1 MVISWQQNMVDTN
14 IMRYVVIVSGHGG
27 LNVTVDG
34 NTTTVNV
41 TSLQPDIEYSV
52 SVIAIGPD
60 EQISPPSVP
69 IKQATTVPGT
79 YISFFKR
86 KAIYNIKYNFFV
98 CTPLSPL

>member
-1 MVISWQQNMVDTN
+1 MVDTN

-69 IKQATTVPGT
+69 IKQATTVPG
-79 YISFFKR
+79 ILAFKIMKC
-86 KAIYNIKYNFFV
+86 KAIYNIKYNFLFGHHFHLCSSK
-98 CTPLSPL
+98 CT